1 MSNIEKLKQELLLQK
16 QTIENLGGEVLVAN
30 NHPSPA
36 EITQGISTIE
46 VPDLTGSTATEEDVL
61 YGKTFFSKDDTLRVG
76 THNDVGTTIKHVYE
90 YQVDVISTDV
100 VLNYDFPST
109 ITTIK
114 PYAYYHN
121 KNQVNF
127 NFHENVDTIGAY
139 AFAEASNFTFNNFN
153 SLTKLTTIPE
163 GCFSGCNL
171 GSEILEN
178 LPIGLRYIIQ
188 NSFQNT
194 LKENAN
200 IIIPANVE
208 TIGSYAFTSSAK
220 VYCNTLEFSL
230 HSRANGFGTS
240 VFENIVFNCDFNI
253 PENITNL
260 SYKFAYN
267 GSFNNVVMSKNI
279 SALYQYCLG
288 AASTTPISDVRLKTI
303 TFTRTNP
310 PSTFYEN
317 CFPSQAKENGLKIYV
332 PDASIESYKSKLTA
346 YADYIY
352 PVSQKD

>member
-1 MSNIEKLKQELLLQK
+1 MSNLEKLKQELILQK
-16 QTIENLGGEVLVAN
+16 ETIERLGGEVLVQN
-30 NHPSPA
+30 NNPSPS
-36 EITQGISTIE
+36 EITQGIATIE
-46 VPDLTGSTATEEDVL
+46 VPDLTGSTATEEDVM

-76 THNDVGTTIKHVYE
+76 THNDAGTTFKHLYE
-90 YQVDVISTDV
+90 YQVDVKSTDII
-100 VLNYDFPST
+100 LNYDLPST

-114 PYAYYHN
+114 PYAYYKN

-127 NFHENVDTIGAY
+127 NFHENVDTLGDY

-163 GCFSGCNL
+163 ACFSGCNI

-178 LPIGLRYIIQ
+178 FPASLKYIIQ

-200 IIIPANVE
+200 IIIPTNVE
-208 TIGSYAFTSSAK
+208 TIGSYAFMSSTK
-220 VYCNTLEFSL
+220 VYCNSIEFSSN
-230 HSRANGFGTS
+230 SRANGFGTS
-240 VFENIVFNCDFNI
+240 VFENVIFNCDFII

-267 GSFNNVVMSKNI
+267 GSFNNIVMSNKM

-288 AASTTPISDVRLKTI
+288 AASTTPISDVRLRTI
-303 TFTRTNP
+303 TFTKTNP

-332 PDASIESYKSKLTA
+332 PDASIEAYKTKLAA
-346 YADYIY
+346 YANYIY
-352 PVSQKD
+352 PVSEKE